1 MIFRVQYILLSF
13 ALLLQFEA
21 VNAQSKKESS
31 AIQIY
36 KDAKKEFLSFERMH
50 GAFVQTKNVNMHY
63 LSWGNPG
70 SPCLIWAHGSMNNGY
85 ELLDIADSLV
95 KAGYHVIAI
104 DYYGHGQT
112 AMPDHEVSI
121 YHIADDIKF
130 LMDKLSIEKAFIGG
144 FSRGGYVATA
154 FYDSYPENVLGLILE
169 DGGSVAANTYYH
181 KLDAHKLE
189 QISKKFD
196 LKQATPWD
204 KTYRTQFEAFNSLY
218 DSTEV
223 SNQFSIF
230 ALLKENKTRDWGII
244 YSDMMKLFNLENS
257 GQFVDLVLRTSKV
270 PLFARSMVTMEPR
283 MIFRNLR
290 TPVLILDAVS
300 QDDPMPFEK
309 ENEALK
315 NVHPN
320 YITYKVYPNTEHNIH
335 YAHPEMFTKDLLDFL
350 KKPSRVHV
358 TMNSTKLGSH

>member
-1 MIFRVQYILLSF
+1 MFLIGRLLLLITLLSQL
-13 ALLLQFEA
+13 AP

-31 AIQIY
+31 TIQIY
-36 KDAKKEFLSFERMH
+36 NNAKKDFLFFERSH
-50 GAFVQTKNVNMHY
+50 GAFVQTRNVNMHY

-70 SPCLIWAHGSMNNGY
+70 NPCIIWAHGSLNNGY
-85 ELLDIADSLV
+85 ELLNIADSLV

-112 AMPDHEVSI
+112 GMPDHEVSI

-130 LMDKLSIEKAFIGG
+130 LMDKLSIEKAFVGG

-181 KLDAHKLE
+181 KLDTKELE
-189 QISKKFD
+189 QISKTFD

-204 KTYRTQFEAFNSLY
+204 KTYPTQLEAFSSLY

-223 SNQFSIF
+223 SNQFPIF
-230 ALLKENKTRDWGII
+230 ALLKENKTGDWGII

-257 GQFVDLVLRTSKV
+257 GQFTDLILRTSKV
-270 PLFARSMVTMEPR
+270 PLFARSMVTMEPEI
-283 MIFRNLR
+283 IFRNLR
-290 TPVLILDAVS
+290 ISVLILDPVS

-315 NVHPN
+315 KAHPD
-320 YITYKVYPNTEHNIH
+320 YVTYKVYPNTEHNIH
-335 YAHPEMFTKDLLDFL
+335 YAHPARFTKDVVEFLDH
-350 KKPSRVHV
+350 SY
-358 TMNSTKLGSH
+358 

>member
-1 MIFRVQYILLSF
+1 MFSIGRLLLLITLLSQL
-13 ALLLQFEA
+13 AP

-31 AIQIY
+31 TIQIY
-36 KDAKKEFLSFERMH
+36 NNAKKEFLSFERSH
-50 GAFVQTKNVNMHY
+50 GAFVQTRNVNMHY
-63 LSWGNPG
+63 LTWGNPG
-70 SPCLIWAHGSMNNGY
+70 NPCIIWAHGSLNNGY

-130 LMDKLSIEKAFIGG
+130 LMDKLSIEKAFVGG

-169 DGGSVAANTYYH
+169 DGGSVAANIYYH
-181 KLDAHKLE
+181 KLDTNKLE

-204 KTYRTQFEAFNSLY
+204 KTYPTQLEAFNSLY

-223 SNQFSIF
+223 SNQFPIF
-230 ALLKENKTRDWGII
+230 ALLKENKTGDWGII

-257 GQFVDLVLRTSKV
+257 GQFNDLVLRTSKV
-270 PLFARSMVTMEPR
+270 PLFARSMVTMEPEI
-283 MIFRNLR
+283 IFRNLR
-290 TPVLILDAVS
+290 IPVLILDPVS

-315 NVHPN
+315 KAHPD
-320 YITYKVYPNTEHNIH
+320 YITYKAYPNTEHNIH
-335 YAHPEMFTKDLLDFL
+335 YAHPARFTKDVIEFSDR
-350 KKPSRVHV
+350 SYDYH
-358 TMNSTKLGSH
+358 